1 MEIERNVSVPG
12 KKNLVKVEF
21 KLGTESYIIDSSNK
35 GDTVLDQLVS
45 MKVESMK
52 ILKDFITKHNVPD
65 DDDVPDQILSDD
77 EEGDDVASPV
87 ICPVKPKKTKI

>member
-1 MEIERNVSVPG
+1 MEIESHVSVPV
-12 KKNLVKVEF
+12 KNLVKAEF
-21 KLGTESYIIDSSNK
+21 KLGTESYTIDSSNK

-65 DDDVPDQILSDD
+65 DDVPDQILSDD
-77 EEGDDVASPV
+77 EEEGDDDASPV
-87 ICPVKPKKTKI
+87 VCPVKPKKTKI